1 MRTSTKKNRQ
11 ATTNEDDD
19 FCLADTLALM
29 NDEELERMA
38 EEDAQSDVSS
48 SAYEG
53 IPLDK
58 ATLKA
63 GLIESYRKLR
73 AEWPTQRRERMN
85 QVQRIGGGQ

>member
-1 MRTSTKKNRQ
+1 
-11 ATTNEDDD
+11 
-19 FCLADTLALM
+19 
-29 NDEELERMA
+29 MA
-38 EEDAQSDVSS
+38 EEHAGADVSS

-58 ATLKA
+58 GKFKA

-85 QVQRIGGGQ
+85 QVQRLGSRQ